1 VPSSALRALRA
12 LIATA
17 DTASQNQQVTN
28 LQNGCCTNGSAIG
41 VGKEDVLAP
50 IATLGYVVGN
60 SRVYGSGLPWHGE
73 KTNTSIG
80 TLKRVASPFPQIK
93 VMFVA
98 IVVAAVGLWLFEV
111 AGWLRFDALKV
122 QTTFFWAMA
131 VGGALLGAGLAI
143 GGYCPGTSVVGLFS
157 GRLDALL
164 FMLSILIGTLLF
176 AANFDLLQGFYQA
189 GQGTKGQTLV
199 ALTGWP
205 TWLILLLLAGL
216 AAAGF
221 RLGAWFEARRGGV
234 ISAKELA
241 E

>member
-1 VPSSALRALRA
+1 MIFPLENGGSLIV
-12 LIATA
+12 LIAGF
-17 DTASQNQQVTN
+17 
-28 LQNGCCTNGSAIG
+28 LF
-41 VGKEDVLAP
+41 
-50 IATLGYVVGN
+50 GYFLEV
-60 SRVYGSGLPWHGE
+60 SGLGSPR
-73 KTNTSIG
+73 KLNAQF
-80 TLKRVASPFPQIK
+80 TLRDWSVFK

-98 IVVAAVGLWLFEV
+98 IVVAAVGLWLFEA

-164 FMLSILIGTLLF
+164 FMLGMLIGTLLF

-189 GQGTKGQTLV
+189 GQGPKGQTLV

>member
-1 VPSSALRALRA
+1 MIFPLENGGSLIV
-12 LIATA
+12 LIAGF
-17 DTASQNQQVTN
+17 
-28 LQNGCCTNGSAIG
+28 LF
-41 VGKEDVLAP
+41 
-50 IATLGYVVGN
+50 GYFLEV
-60 SRVYGSGLPWHGE
+60 SGLGSPR
-73 KTNTSIG
+73 KLNAQF
-80 TLKRVASPFPQIK
+80 TLRDWSVFK

-98 IVVAAVGLWLFEV
+98 IVVAAVGLWLFEA

-164 FMLSILIGTLLF
+164 FLLGMLIGTLLF

-189 GQGTKGQTLV
+189 GQGPKGQTLV

-221 RLGAWFEARRGGV
+221 RLGAWLETRRGGV
-234 ISAKELA
+234 ISASELA

>member
-1 VPSSALRALRA
+1 MIFPLENGGSLIV
-12 LIATA
+12 LIAGF
-17 DTASQNQQVTN
+17 
-28 LQNGCCTNGSAIG
+28 LF
-41 VGKEDVLAP
+41 
-50 IATLGYVVGN
+50 GYFLEV
-60 SRVYGSGLPWHGE
+60 SGLGSPR
-73 KTNTSIG
+73 KLNAQF
-80 TLKRVASPFPQIK
+80 TLRDWSVFK

-98 IVVAAVGLWLFEV
+98 IVVAAFGLWLFEA

-221 RLGAWFEARRGGV
+221 RLGAWLETRRGGV
-234 ISAKELA
+234 ISASELA

>member
-1 VPSSALRALRA
+1 MIFPLGNGGSLIV
-12 LIATA
+12 LIAGF
-17 DTASQNQQVTN
+17 
-28 LQNGCCTNGSAIG
+28 LF
-41 VGKEDVLAP
+41 
-50 IATLGYVVGN
+50 GYFLEV
-60 SRVYGSGLPWHGE
+60 SGLGSPR
-73 KTNTSIG
+73 KLNAQF
-80 TLKRVASPFPQIK
+80 TLRDWSVFK

-98 IVVAAVGLWLFEV
+98 IVVAAVGLWLFEA

-157 GRLDALL
+157 GRLDALV
-164 FMLSILIGTLLF
+164 FMLGMLIGTLLF

-189 GQGTKGQTLV
+189 GQGPKGQTLV

-221 RLGAWFEARRGGV
+221 RLGAWLETRRGGV
-234 ISAKELA
+234 ISASELA